1 MECED
6 IVDPVPAMQL
16 IWFLILLFVS
26 AFFSSSETAL
36 SSANRLRILHQA
48 EDGSGRAKQAFRQI
62 QRYEETMTT
71 ILIGNTLANLSV
83 ALIGGWLALA
93 YDGFW
98 MKALVLA
105 FAFLLIF
112 VFGELVPKSYA
123 REHAETYALA
133 VSRPLQLA
141 IVLFKPLVWIFLKLR
156 SLALVMIGADPKG
169 PLVTEQELKALVDI
183 SEEEGVMGESEAEL
197 VHSAVDF
204 KNTIVEEALTPRMDI
219 QAIDIDDTFEE
230 ILAEVQK
237 GGFSRLPVYK
247 DSIDHV
253 IGVLSERDFLRELV
267 KNGEVDIR
275 ELIRPVSFVVP
286 QTRLIDLLPELRI
299 KQSHMAIVLDE
310 FGGTAGLIT
319 LEDILEEIVGEIW
332 DEHDESLDYT
342 KQIGPN
348 RYECL
353 AEYDIEDFC
362 EQFELTMPDTDAQTL
377 GGWIIEGIGRI
388 PEVGARMT
396 YEHVTFTVLHVE
408 NRRVRR
414 VLAIFQEK
422 QEQDKMEIR

>member
-71 ILIGNTLANLSV
+71 ILIGNTLANLSA

-93 YDGFW
+93 YDSLW

-105 FAFLLIF
+105 LAFLLIF

-377 GGWIIEGIGRI
+377 GGWIIEGVGRI

-414 VLAIFQEK
+414 VLAIFQER
-422 QEQDKMEIR
+422 QEQEKMEIR

>member
-1 MECED
+1 M
-6 IVDPVPAMQL
+6 DPVPAMQL

-48 EDGSGRAKQAFRQI
+48 EGGSGRAKQAFRQI

-93 YDGFW
+93 YDSFW

-105 FAFLLIF
+105 LAFLLIF

-422 QEQDKMEIR
+422 QEQEKMEIR